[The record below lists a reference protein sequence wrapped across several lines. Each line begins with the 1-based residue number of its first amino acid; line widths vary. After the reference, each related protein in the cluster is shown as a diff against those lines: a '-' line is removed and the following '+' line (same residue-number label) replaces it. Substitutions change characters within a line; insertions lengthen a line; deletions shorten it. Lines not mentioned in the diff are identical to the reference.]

1 MPDNASV
8 TSWIAGLKQGDED
21 SAHALWQRYF
31 EKLVRLA
38 REHLGDG
45 SRRVA
50 DEQDVAVS
58 AFKSLCDFAALADRE
73 ELWRLLTTITASKA
87 GQQSRHFA
95 RQKRGS
101 GDVRGDSVFAG
112 ARANR
117 AEFRSFIAT
126 SKSVCINSPAKR

>member
-31 EKLVRLA
+31 EKLVRLT
-38 REHLGDG
+38 RERLGDG

-73 ELWRLLTTITASKA
+73 ELWRLLTTITASKSGTSPGRSA
-87 GQQSRHFA
+87 AAVTCAAIRFSRARGQTGLSFA
-95 RQKRGS
+95 VSSQPRNP
-101 GDVRGDSVFAG
+101 FA
-112 ARANR
+112 
-117 AEFRSFIAT
+117 
-126 SKSVCINSPAKR
+126 